1 MIRLTSIHK
10 AYDPE
15 TSGAVLKGLN
25 LEIPEGQFVAI
36 LGQSGSGK
44 TTLLNIIGGL
54 DRDFTGSAMVDG
66 RELKTMKDRELS
78 RFRNTTIGFVFQTF
92 NLLPHLPCAA
102 NVAFPAFF
110 SPRISGRK
118 MDSMAREAME
128 RVGISHKARAFP
140 NKLSGG
146 EKQRVAIARA
156 LFQKPRVL
164 LADEPTGNLDSK
176 TGRHIMDIFMQLNRE
191 HRMTCVLVTHDED
204 LARMTHRIVRIVD
217 GVITGEEKLA

>member
-1 MIRLTSIHK
+1 MIRLSGIHK

-15 TSGAVLKGLN
+15 TSGAVLKGLD
-25 LEIPEGQFVAI
+25 LHIEEGRFVAI

-54 DRDFTGSAMVDG
+54 DREFSGSALVGG
-66 RELKTMKDRELS
+66 RELKTMRDRELS

-92 NLLPHLPCAA
+92 NLLPHLPCLA

-110 SPRISGRK
+110 SGSVPGSQMKKR
-118 MDSMAREAME
+118 ALEAME
-128 RVGISHKARAFP
+128 RVGIAHKAKAFP

-156 LFQKPRVL
+156 LFQSPRVL
-164 LADEPTGNLDSK
+164 LADEPTGNLDSG
-176 TGRHIMDIFMQLNRE
+176 TGRHIMDIFLELNCKD
-191 HRMTCVLVTHDED
+191 RMTCVLVTHDED
-204 LARMTHRIVRIVD
+204 LARMTDRIVRIVD
-217 GVITGEEKLA
+217 GVIVGQEARA